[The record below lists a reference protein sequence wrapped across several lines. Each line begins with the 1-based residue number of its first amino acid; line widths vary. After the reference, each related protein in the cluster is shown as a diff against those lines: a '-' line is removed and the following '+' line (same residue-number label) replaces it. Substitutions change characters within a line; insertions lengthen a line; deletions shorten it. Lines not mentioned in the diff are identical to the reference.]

1 MKSAYKRMLQC
12 RGQVTGF
19 KLILCLLV
27 LLAAP
32 ARAELDLAAWN
43 TLLGEAVNDGHVDY
57 GLWVDNPQFDALV
70 DQIANAD
77 TAAMTRQEKL
87 VFYINAYNVLAAKG
101 IIDGKSPSS
110 LLGRYGYFKRD
121 KYLVAGQS
129 ITLYDL
135 EHDLILPLEEPRIH
149 FAIVCASASCPI
161 LQSEAYTLE
170 RLDAQLEAAAIGFIN
185 DPERNTYDV
194 ANKKMAVSS
203 IFKWFKD
210 DFNKAAGSLQAYL
223 APYVQDPEVA
233 AVLRDGGFKTKYQ
246 KYDWSLNGQL

>member
-1 MKSAYKRMLQC
+1 M
-12 RGQVTGF
+12 TGF
-19 KLILCLLV
+19 KLIFCLLA
-27 LLAAP
+27 LLAAS
-32 ARAELDLAAWN
+32 ARAELDLTSWN
-43 TLLGEAVNDGHVDY
+43 RLLGEAVRNGYVDY
-57 GLWVDNPQFDALV
+57 GLWVDNPRFDALV

-77 TAAMTRQEKL
+77 TSAMSRNEKL

-121 KYLVAGQS
+121 KYLVAGQP
-129 ITLYDL
+129 ITLYHL

-161 LQSEAYTLE
+161 LRSEAYTLE
-170 RLDAQLEAAAIGFIN
+170 RLDAQLEAAAMGFIN

-194 ANKKMAVSS
+194 ATKKMVVSS
-203 IFKWFKD
+203 IFKWFRA
-210 DFNKAAGSLQAYL
+210 DFDKAAGSLQAYL

-233 AVLRDGGFKTKYQ
+233 AVLRAEGFKTKYQ
-246 KYDWSLNGQL
+246 KYDWSLNGRL